1 MSQNYLNL
9 LVSELE
15 SRWDEIAILLRAAED
30 SKYTN
35 ATLHDAI
42 CRSVTVLMVANLE
55 GFYKDLIRNTIDD
68 LNDNYRFND
77 LSKAIQRHY
86 CSKFLDSKSTD
97 KAKNALTKILMEEFQ
112 ILNSNINSKPFLY
125 AKNNNPKP
133 QIIESLF
140 ENLGINIVFKVLKAS
155 RYELVFSEGNSYL
168 EDKISDY
175 IQELKDYSSNF
186 PYQYTRKSFNILT
199 NTSEQR
205 RERTLWEEFL
215 DQLNKRRHEVAH
227 GNDLRNIDSVENL
240 TFQKNKIIFLQLA
253 LIHIIIEEFGTY
265 TAIYSPR
272 SIPLINMLVLN

>member
-77 LSKAIQRHY
+77 LSEAIQRHY

-205 RERTLWEEFL
+205 RGRTLWEEFL

-265 TAIYSPR
+265 TAIYHPR
-272 SIPLINMLVLN
+272 SIPLVSMLVLN

>member
-9 LVSELE
+9 LVNELE
-15 SRWDEIAILLRAAED
+15 SRWDEITILLKAAEEHKD
-30 SKYTN
+30 TN
-35 ATLHDAI
+35 VALHDAI

-55 GFYKDLIRNTIDD
+55 GFYKDLIRNTVDD
-68 LNDNYRFND
+68 LNDNYRFNE
-77 LSKAIQRHY
+77 LSEAIQRHY
-86 CSKFLDSKSTD
+86 CSKFLDSQSTD
-97 KAKNALTKILMEEFQ
+97 RAKNTLTNILMEEFK

-140 ENLGINIVFKVLKAS
+140 ENLGINNVFKALKVS

-168 EDKISDY
+168 EDKISEY
-175 IQELKDYSSNF
+175 VQELQGYSSNF
-186 PYQYTRKSFNILT
+186 PYQYTRKFFNILT
-199 NTSEQR
+199 NTSKQR
-205 RERTLWEEFL
+205 KERTLWEEFL

-265 TAIYSPR
+265 TAIYHPR
-272 SIPLINMLVLN
+272 SISLVNILVLN

>member
-9 LVSELE
+9 LVNELE
-15 SRWDEIAILLRAAED
+15 SRWDEITILLKAAEEHKD
-30 SKYTN
+30 TN
-35 ATLHDAI
+35 VALHDAI

-68 LNDNYRFND
+68 LNDNYTFND
-77 LSKAIQRHY
+77 LSESIQRQY
-86 CSKFLDSKSTD
+86 CSNFLDNQSSD
-97 KAKNALTKILMEEFQ
+97 KTKNALTKILIEEFK
-112 ILNSNINSKPFLY
+112 ILDSNINSKPFLY

-133 QIIESLF
+133 QVIESLF

-175 IQELKDYSSNF
+175 VQELQDYSSNF

-205 RERTLWEEFL
+205 KERTLWEEFL
-215 DQLNKRRHEVAH
+215 NQLNKRRHEVAH

-253 LIHIIIEEFGTY
+253 LIHIVIEEFGTY

-272 SIPLINMLVLN
+272 SIPLVSMLVLN